1 MSYQEVDF
9 LLSLENAPMLN
20 PLKLMKLTE
29 VNSFVPVVL
38 LCFRADCSELHL
50 NVLLMKSLVTGS
62 FSIV

>member
-1 MSYQEVDF
+1 MSYQEVDI
-9 LLSLENAPMLN
+9 LSPLENAPILN

-29 VNSFVPVVL
+29 VNSSIPVVL

-50 NVLLMKSLVTGS
+50 NVLLMKGLVTGS